1 MQRAMDRLEGFVGRH
16 RRLVL
21 IGWLLVLLAALPFTL
36 RQTENLTSGGFVVP
50 GSGAEAVDRAIEDFE
65 GAERE
70 SMAVVLAVRRGG
82 DDESVRRALERVDR
96 AADEVDHVSLAKA
109 DRERAEASI
118 AKRPILVVP
127 LKSTGDTNE
136 AADAASEL
144 REELKPSNEPRGG
157 VETHLVGQ
165 QALWAGMQDL
175 TKEDLEKA
183 ELTGFPIV
191 FIILLA
197 AFGSLAA
204 ATLPLALGFGSVA
217 LTGAAVYFL
226 SLATEMSVFVTNVAS
241 MIGIGVAV
249 DYSLFVLARYR
260 EEIQAGL
267 DPAEA
272 RRVAMRTSGLAVA
285 FSGITVIVSLA
296 GLFMVQSTTIRSMAM
311 GAIIVVAISI
321 LAAVTLLP
329 ALMSALGARAY
340 SRGRLAVLGQLIVR
354 SLRWRRRRPG
364 RTDPAHAKA
373 GFWQRW
379 TSGVMRRPVI
389 ATLLSAAALL
399 ALAIPALDLEWGD
412 GALRQ
417 FPEGNETRVGAE
429 LAAKA
434 AGPGAS
440 GPTQVVVEFDR
451 GKVPGAAN
459 RRALRDYV
467 AGLKR
472 DRAVASVRPPVT
484 SKDGRSALI
493 VLTPKTDA
501 ESPQARALLDRLR
514 ADAGAERG
522 IGSRADVEVGGTTA
536 YVEDFKD
543 LVAGS
548 LWKIALFVMGF
559 SYLVLLVL
567 LRSVLLPL
575 KAVAMN
581 LLSVAAA
588 YGVLVVVFQYGWF
601 DGFLGFESL
610 GYINSMTPP
619 FLLAIVFGLSMDYEV
634 FLLTR
639 IKERYDA
646 TRDTRKAVAQGLA
659 ASARTISS
667 AALIMVAVFA
677 VFAGTGVPSVK
688 EIGLGLSVAIALDAT
703 LVRLVLVPAAMELM
717 GRWNWWLPGWLD
729 RILPHADFESS
740 GRSGGDPEPP
750 PGAGRGAEERE
761 PVPAG
766 A

>member
-1 MQRAMDRLEGFVGRH
+1 MQKAMDRLEGFVD
-16 RRLVL
+16 RRRRFVLV
-21 IGWLLVLLAALPFTL
+21 GWLLLLLAALPFTL
-36 RQTENLTSGGFVVP
+36 RQTENLTSGGFMVP
-50 GSGAEAVDRAIEDFE
+50 GSGSEAVDRAIDEFE

-70 SMAVVLAVRRGG
+70 SLAVVLAVREGG
-82 DDESVRRALERVDR
+82 DDAAVRRALRRVERAAGAVERVALRD
-96 AADEVDHVSLAKA
+96 A
-109 DRERAEASI
+109 DRRRAEAS
-118 AKRPILVVP
+118 AARRPILVVP
-127 LKSTGDTNE
+127 LRTSGDSNQ

-144 REELKPSNEPRGG
+144 RDELEPSNEPRDG

-183 ELTGFPIV
+183 EVTGFPIV
-191 FIILLA
+191 FVILLA
-197 AFGSLAA
+197 VFGSLAA

-217 LTGAAVYFL
+217 LTGAVIYFL
-226 SLATEMSVFVTNVAS
+226 STLTEMSVFVTNVAS

-260 EEIQAGL
+260 EEVQAGL
-267 DPAEA
+267 DPADA

-285 FSGITVIVSLA
+285 FSGITVIISLA
-296 GLFMVQSTTIRSMAM
+296 GLFMVDSTTIRSMAM
-311 GAIIVVAISI
+311 GAIVVVAISI

-329 ALMSALGARAY
+329 ALMGVLGRRAY
-340 SRGRLAVLGQLIVR
+340 ARGRLAVLGQLVVR

-364 RTDPAHAKA
+364 RTNPAAA
-373 GFWQRW
+373 RPGFWQRW
-379 TSGVMRRPVI
+379 TNGVMRRPVI

-399 ALAIPALDLEWGD
+399 ALAVPALDLEWGD

-429 LAAKA
+429 LAARA
-434 AGPGAS
+434 TGPGAS
-440 GPTQVVVEFDR
+440 GPTQVVVEFDEGR
-451 GKVPGAAN
+451 VADRAN
-459 RRALRDYV
+459 GRALRDYV
-467 AGLKR
+467 AGLRR
-472 DRAVASVRPPVT
+472 DREVARVAPPVT

-493 VLTPKTDA
+493 VVTPRSDA
-501 ESPQARALLDRLR
+501 ESARARALLDRLR

-522 IGSRADVEVGGTTA
+522 IAARADVEVGGTTA

-543 LVAGS
+543 LVEGS

-581 LLSVAAA
+581 LLSVGAA
-588 YGVLVVVFQYGWF
+588 YGVLVMVFQYGWF
-601 DGFLGFESL
+601 DGLLGFDSL

-639 IKERYDA
+639 IKERYAA
-646 TRDTRKAVAQGLA
+646 TGDTRRAVAQGLA

-677 VFAGTGVPSVK
+677 VFAGTGVPSIK

-717 GRWNWWLPGWLD
+717 GGWNWWLPGWLD

-740 GRSGGDPEPP
+740 GRSGAAPEPP
-750 PGAGRGAEERE
+750 PAGEPAAEDRE
-761 PVPAG
+761 PVAAG